1 MEKITILGGS
11 GFLGSALSDYLSK
24 TNKFKIKIFDI
35 KKKKKLKKNQIF
47 ILGNTLNIKKLE
59 KAIKGSKYVFN
70 FAALADL
77 DISRD
82 KPLETASVNIIG
94 TINSLIVSKKY
105 SVKKF
110 IQASSIYANSEQ
122 GGFYGAS
129 KKASEDYVERFNKKY
144 GLKYSILRFGSLYG
158 EDAGKNNGINS
169 IIDNYI
175 RKKFLMYSGK
185 KTAARR
191 YIHVEDACKACMQ
204 SINVK
209 YDNKY
214 LIITGQKKIKITKVM
229 KYLSD
234 LLNSNKKVRYKNLEI
249 EGHYSNEPKPFK
261 PRNGKKLFIK
271 NNKNLKDE
279 LNNII
284 KERYKKS

>member
-1 MEKITILGGS
+1 MEWI
-11 GFLGSALSDYLSK
+11 LGSALSDYYPKQINLKLKFLISK
-24 TNKFKIKIFDI
+24 RKI
-35 KKKKKLKKNQIF
+35 KKNQIF

-129 KKASEDYVERFNKKY
+129 KKASEDYVERFNK
-144 GLKYSILRFGSLYG
+144 SM
-158 EDAGKNNGINS
+158 D
-169 IIDNYI
+169 
-175 RKKFLMYSGK
+175 
-185 KTAARR
+185 
-191 YIHVEDACKACMQ
+191 
-204 SINVK
+204 
-209 YDNKY
+209 
-214 LIITGQKKIKITKVM
+214 
-229 KYLSD
+229 
-234 LLNSNKKVRYKNLEI
+234 
-249 EGHYSNEPKPFK
+249 
-261 PRNGKKLFIK
+261 
-271 NNKNLKDE
+271 
-279 LNNII
+279 
-284 KERYKKS
+284 